1 MLTLYVHFISPADIK
16 LSSLNSVTC
25 THTCLLLRS
34 LTNSEHVSNGCY
46 VILID
51 SEELFQY

>member
-1 MLTLYVHFISPADIK
+1 MHTLYVHFKSPTDIK

-34 LTNSEHVSNGCY
+34 LTNSEHMSNGSY

-51 SEELFQY
+51 SEEFFQY